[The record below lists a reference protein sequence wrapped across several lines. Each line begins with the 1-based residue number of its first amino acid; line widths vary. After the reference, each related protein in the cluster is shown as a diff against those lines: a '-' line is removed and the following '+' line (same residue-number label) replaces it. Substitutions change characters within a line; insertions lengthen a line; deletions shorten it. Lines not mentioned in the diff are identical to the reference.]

1 MIYYYSYETELGSIT
16 FMEEDGALLAIS
28 TRRSN
33 EGICQ
38 ETALI
43 KEAHQQLDEYLKGER
58 KTFRLPLNPKGTDF
72 QKRVWK
78 ALCEI
83 PYGETRSYKQI
94 SEAIG
99 NPKAVRAVGMANNRN
114 PLLIVVPCHR
124 VIGANGK
131 LVGYAAGIDK
141 KEFLLRLENRVV
153 TTNSSETPFTSVTT
167 M

>member
-43 KEAHQQLDEYLKGER
+43 KEAHRQFDEYLKGER

-141 KEFLLRLENRVV
+141 KELLLRLENRVV
-153 TTNSSETPFTSVTT
+153 ATNSSETPFTPVITT
-167 M
+167 